1 MLKWH
6 SLLKVHLAIN
16 ESTSARV
23 QLKLENALLARFWTL
38 KVQVTPSKEKGKMS
52 SSHSLIGW
60 CIVYVDL
67 VFGVAIG
74 GGRCIARAIDC
85 IVVVGNAVEF
95 ISWLSRMHGRSLE
108 LVEGKERKIP
118 LTYHWVPD
126 QFLNDALVDLAK
138 GDDYDKLLERTSD
151 HGCSALLQTLSDNLA
166 LAEPTILVEASSRL
180 LKCRSLLASRQ
191 ASPFTN

>member
-1 MLKWH
+1 MGDGCRYGSLIVAPLSSRGVLKWH

-85 IVVVGNAVEF
+85 IVVVGNAVEHLDLARAADALRAGEAH
-95 ISWLSRMHGRSLE
+95 IDAGGQQGVEHGLALGHAHGRPA
-108 LVEGKERKIP
+108 R
-118 LTYHWVPD
+118 
-126 QFLNDALVDLAK
+126 
-138 GDDYDKLLERTSD
+138 
-151 HGCSALLQTLSDNLA
+151 
-166 LAEPTILVEASSRL
+166 
-180 LKCRSLLASRQ
+180 
-191 ASPFTN
+191 